1 MTSAWLIWTF
11 IIIAVFTIPASIG
24 YAGDYI
30 PDKAY
35 KYNVTIKENVDTH
48 FNELNEAGYAEYIPS
63 LIEHESCISLTHKR
77 CWEPTSR
84 LKTQREE
91 GAGLGQLT
99 RTYRKDGTIRF
110 DSLTDMR
117 NRYRESLKELTWKN
131 VYQRPDLQIRA
142 ITLMSRENYLRLSDV
157 PNDFERISFM
167 DAAYNGGLKGVYNDR
182 RLCGLTKGCDPNVW
196 LGNVENT
203 CTKSTK
209 AIYDVRSPCYINR
222 HHVKDVMLYNLPKY
236 VKEDYFNQ
244 PTKP

>member
-1 MTSAWLIWTF
+1 MIRLVSLFTIFAGMTSAWLIWTF

-48 FNELNEAGYAEYIPS
+48 FNELNEIGYAEYIPS

-142 ITLMSRENYLRLSDV
+142 ITLMSRELSKT
-157 PNDFERISFM
+157 I
-167 DAAYNGGLKGVYNDR
+167 
-182 RLCGLTKGCDPNVW
+182 
-196 LGNVENT
+196 
-203 CTKSTK
+203 
-209 AIYDVRSPCYINR
+209 
-222 HHVKDVMLYNLPKY
+222 
-236 VKEDYFNQ
+236 
-244 PTKP
+244 